1 MGIKSSEESY
11 TFETNGKAAAA
22 FLVGALIGAGIAHI
36 FTKRYYAKK
45 ADEAVADVV
54 ERFSKITDDAAAELN
69 TATAVLVNATDDLR
83 AGRVD
88 EMSPTEE
95 DPHVISV
102 SEYTDNDEYD
112 KETLIFYDGNQ
123 VLSDPYDHELDIS
136 ALFGIHWPFLA
147 THVGEDEEDILYVR
161 NPKLKTDYEICWE
174 HKSAPEYVTKEG
186 DEDD

>member
-1 MGIKSSEESY
+1 MGTETSNASY
-11 TFETNGKAAAA
+11 TFETNGKAAAT

-54 ERFSKITDDAAAELN
+54 ERFSKTTDNMVAELD
-69 TATAVLVNATDDLR
+69 TATAILADATEDLR
-83 AGRVD
+83 VGLAK
-88 EMSPTEE
+88 ETQTTEN
-95 DPHVISV
+95 DPYVISV
-102 SEYTDNDEYD
+102 SEYTDDDDYD

-123 VLSDPYDHELDIS
+123 VLSDQYDHELDIS

-174 HKSAPEYVTKEG
+174 HKSAPEYVMKEG

>member
-1 MGIKSSEESY
+1 MGTETSNASY
-11 TFETNGKAAAA
+11 TFETNGKAAAT
-22 FLVGALIGAGIAHI
+22 FLVGALVGAGIAHI

-54 ERFSKITDDAAAELN
+54 ERFLKTTDDTVTELN
-69 TATAVLVNATDDLR
+69 TTTAVLVNATEDLR
-83 AGRVD
+83 VGCGD
-88 EMSPTEE
+88 EASPTKE
-95 DPHVISV
+95 DPYVISV
-102 SEYTDNDEYD
+102 SEYTDDDDYD

-123 VLSDPYDHELDIS
+123 VLSDQYDHELDIS
-136 ALFGIHWPFLA
+136 ALFGIHWPFLV

>member
-1 MGIKSSEESY
+1 MGTEASNASY

-22 FLVGALIGAGIAHI
+22 FLVGALVGAGIAHV

-54 ERFSKITDDAAAELN
+54 ERFSKMADDTAAELN
-69 TATAVLVNATDDLR
+69 TATAVLVNATEDLR
-83 AGRVD
+83 AGRGD
-88 EMSPTEE
+88 KISPTEE
-95 DPHVISV
+95 DPYVIGV
-102 SEYTDNDEYD
+102 SEYTDDDEYD
-112 KETLIFYDGNQ
+112 KETLIFYAGNQ
-123 VLSDPYDHELDIS
+123 VLSDQYDHELDIS
-136 ALFGIHWPFLA
+136 DLFGIHWPFLA

-161 NPKLKTDYEICWE
+161 NPKLKIDYEICWE